1 MSYADEVAPMPER
14 ADDTT
19 MDGLIR
25 AYLANAEQGLAAS
38 SLLIR
43 RAFGEGSS
51 EADNLRYMLNLHTW
65 LWQAE
70 VADLLMRLQQIAPP
84 EDADGIAVT
93 FVANSQAGDYYPEM
107 LWEWLDE
114 RGIDPERLRAEGEQ
128 LAREMLAQDRTPRPT
143 AQDHTNGSAS

>member
-1 MSYADEVAPMPER
+1 MSYADEIAPMPER
-14 ADDTT
+14 AEDTT

-25 AYLANAEQGLAAS
+25 AYLANAERGLAAT

-43 RAFGEGSS
+43 PAFGEGSS

-84 EDADGIAVT
+84 EDVDGIAAT
-93 FVANSQAGDYYPEM
+93 FVDQSQAGDYYPEM
-107 LWEWLDE
+107 LWEWLTE

-128 LAREMLAQDRTPRPT
+128 IARDTLKQAEAPE
-143 AQDHTNGSAS
+143 

>member
-14 ADDTT
+14 AEDTT

-25 AYLANAEQGLAAS
+25 AYLANAERGLGAS
-38 SLLIR
+38 PTLLR
-43 RAFGEGSS
+43 PAFTEGAS

-84 EDADGIAVT
+84 EDVDGIAAT
-93 FVANSQAGDYYPEM
+93 FVDQSQAGDYYPEM
-107 LWEWLDE
+107 LWEWLTE

-128 LAREMLAQDRTPRPT
+128 IARDTLKQAEA
-143 AQDHTNGSAS
+143 AE